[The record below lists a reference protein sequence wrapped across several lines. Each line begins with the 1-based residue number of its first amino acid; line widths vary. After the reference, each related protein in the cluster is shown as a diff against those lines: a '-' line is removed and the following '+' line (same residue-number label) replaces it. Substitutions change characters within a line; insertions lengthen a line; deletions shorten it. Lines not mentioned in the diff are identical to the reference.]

1 MFSTAHTTPPGR
13 SDTDGDPYHL
23 NRPDIAEAR
32 DAVHRLYGSDAPQ
45 LWATLLSRAGLTGR
59 ETDPGS
65 LDRLLTVMVDAD
77 PVTALCA
84 RSLKIRTDTHT
95 HLSTVHAL
103 IRAAE

>member
-1 MFSTAHTTPPGR
+1 MFSTTHTTPPGP
-13 SDTDGDPYHL
+13 SEATGDPYHL
-23 NRPDIAEAR
+23 DRPDIAEAR
-32 DAVHRLYGSDAPQ
+32 EAVHRLYGSDAPQ
-45 LWATLLSRAGLTGR
+45 LWSTLLSRAGLTGR

-65 LDRLLTVMVDAD
+65 LDRLLTVMTDTD

-84 RSLKIRTDTHT
+84 RSLKIRADTHT